1 MVTVR
6 LTPSGETRF
15 SHDAEAL
22 PANRHY
28 IPRDSSDPNRG
39 PWTSSQPRYHRLGC
53 HILHSS
59 YSWNLDR
66 HRRDRYRWSLSL
78 LQSHMAGDRGRLSPW
93 KGLGVDPRN
102 DLHGALHPWRSLRRV
117 YRIVPS
123 RLCVS
128 LLDYHDHLSH
138 QISRQSLLRQ
148 RNGPNLHARH
158 EHSTNTKIRSHPPI
172 TDSVRSGGTA
182 NLPVQPFSPSI
193 GASAA
198 GGGDC
203 NGEMSFLRSP
213 ARPRQLVLH

>member
-6 LTPSGETRF
+6 LTPSGETRL

-28 IPRDSSDPNRG
+28 TPRNSSDPNRC
-39 PWTSSQPRYHRLGC
+39 PWTSSQPRYHRLGR

-59 YSWNLDR
+59 HSWNP
-66 HRRDRYRWSLSL
+66 DRYRRNRYRRSLSL
-78 LQSHMAGDRGRLSPW
+78 LQPHMAGDRGRLSPW
-93 KGLGVDPRN
+93 KGLGVDPWN

-117 YRIVPS
+117 YRTVPS

-148 RNGPNLHARH
+148 RNGPNLHARD
-158 EHSTNTKIRSHPPI
+158 EYSNDTKIRSHPSI
-172 TDSVRSGGTA
+172 TDSVRSGGTG
-182 NLPVQPFSPSI
+182 NPPVQPFPLGTGTST
-193 GASAA
+193 

-213 ARPRQLVLH
+213 ACPGELVLH